1 MLWWETL
8 SLASR
13 VFMCVAVPTTVL
25 LLIQTVLMLIGMDG
39 DFHDGT
45 DVGHGDFVGGP
56 DADGTFDIGDA
67 HDGVFESDVSVA
79 ADAAGFEALRI
90 FTVRGIIAFFVVFG
104 WVGYAMDRAAISLF
118 ITIPVAFAAG
128 AAMMLVLAL
137 LLRAVMKLRSGGNI
151 DNRNAVGTAGTV
163 YLAVPPKRS
172 GIGKVNVL
180 LQGSYVE
187 RDAVTDETESI
198 PTGAEVLIIGLSGQT
213 TLVVKRK

>member
-13 VFMCVAVPTTVL
+13 VFLCVAVPTTLL

-39 DFHDGT
+39 DFHDGA
-45 DVGHGDFVGGP
+45 DMGHGDFVGGS
-56 DADGTFDIGDA
+56 DADGAFDLGDA
-67 HDGVFESDVSVA
+67 HDGVFDGEVSVD
-79 ADAAGFEALRI
+79 ADTVGFEALRI

-118 ITIPVAFAAG
+118 VTVPVAFVAG
-128 AAMMLVLAL
+128 AAMMLLLAV

-151 DNRNAVGTAGTV
+151 DNRNAIGTAGTV

-172 GIGKVNVL
+172 GVGKVNVL

-187 RDAVTDETESI
+187 RDAVTDEAEGI